1 MYGRTDESRMSNPNS
16 LPERLRALPA
26 LAPPTGGWL
35 DLNRRLQARRRN
47 VAVAGGGFALAA
59 SVLVAVGLVG
69 MRPDVVPP
77 TVPDQAAP
85 APSPSMT
92 LVSTSRITPAVAQ
105 LISRSQALERQ
116 LSYVRPQVAVWNTGR
131 DTRAMQLETEL
142 RRVDAQLNFAAPQD
156 AEALWS
162 RRVQL
167 MTALVDLHETEAPA
181 LQYASYQY

>member
-1 MYGRTDESRMSNPNS
+1 MNSNP

-26 LAPPTGGWL
+26 FTPPPGGLA
-35 DLNRRLQARRRN
+35 DLNRRLHARRRN

-69 MRPDVVPP
+69 MRPDAVAPVVTP
-77 TVPDQAAP
+77 AP
-85 APSPSMT
+85 ATVASADIQP
-92 LVSTSRITPAVAQ
+92 VAPAVAQ

-116 LSYVRPQVAVWNTGR
+116 LAYVRPQVAVWNTGR
-131 DTRAMQLETEL
+131 DTRAMFLETEL
-142 RRVDAQLNFAAPQD
+142 RRVDQELNFAEAEN
-156 AEALWS
+156 AEALWR

-167 MTALVDLHETEAPA
+167 MHALVELHDNEAPA